1 MKSQKT
7 PQTMKPETAA
17 KKLGIHLG
25 AAPAEF
31 QEGVVSRDEL
41 NALQADPPAWLRDL
55 RSHGPHP
62 RQVAAVKLGVSIAG
76 LARGGV
82 TEPLTTEQIE
92 ALKADLPEWLQRE
105 RATQAEARKE
115 AARIRERDAQR
126 SAAGPAQERTAAA
139 QRTRTGRPRSSRA
152 SGSRDVSGWR

>member
-1 MKSQKT
+1 MKSPKT
-7 PQTMKPETAA
+7 TQTMKPATAA
-17 KKLGIHLG
+17 KKLGIHLQ

-41 NALQADPPAWLRDL
+41 NALQADPPQWLSDL

-62 RQVAAVKLGVSIAG
+62 RQVAAAKLGVSIAG

-92 ALKADLPEWLQRE
+92 ALKSEEPEWLRRE
-105 RATQAEARKE
+105 RATQAETRSEAVRIKEKHRQQAESNAAGE
-115 AARIRERDAQR
+115 AAGARDRREPRAASGRR
-126 SAAGPAQERTAAA
+126 SG
-139 QRTRTGRPRSSRA
+139 GSRPR
-152 SGSRDVSGWR
+152 G